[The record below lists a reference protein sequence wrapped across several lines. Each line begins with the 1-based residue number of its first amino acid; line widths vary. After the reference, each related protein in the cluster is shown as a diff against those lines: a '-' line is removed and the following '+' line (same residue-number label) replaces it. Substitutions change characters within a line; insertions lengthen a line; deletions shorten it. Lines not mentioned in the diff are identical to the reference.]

1 MEIVK
6 SAGYV
11 RVSTSQQV
19 ETGTSIDDQIDKIN
33 KEAKLRGWEV
43 PVIYK
48 DEGVSGKSSKRP
60 ALQKL
65 LNDIK
70 LEKYHAIIFTKLDRL
85 ARNLRD
91 TLNFYH
97 EAEKY
102 GSKLICLDN
111 PVISTEGPMGSI
123 MLQIMGA
130 FAQFERDLIRSRTV
144 SGRMIKWKNGE
155 SFMGRLPFGYNF
167 NKNSQLIEIDDFK
180 RAIVEK
186 IYRYYIDKRMS
197 MVDIANYLTNN
208 CIPTPSTI
216 SKRKDA
222 SSTWNSTSVRE
233 ILKNISYTGIKID
246 YNKYKYKWRDNNKIY
261 KSKELKDEKEWI
273 SITLPKIIDIET
285 FEHAQAII
293 NSNKSIPKKKHK
305 GYENKF
311 IAENVLK
318 CGHCHAKISKQ
329 TSGSRK
335 FIYYTCPWR
344 RASEKQL
351 KAKNQHKCHLPFLD
365 SDKIDIAVYDQITD
379 LLSNPKQYATEWLKD
394 KPTDELEKKVKSL
407 EEKKDSLQ
415 IKLKK
420 AIKIEINS
428 SNNELAEIYSS
439 EREKI
444 ENEFKNISRQLSI
457 SKNEL
462 NFHENKILKLK
473 QFQSIFAHDKKEH
486 SMRLKITFKKMLNRL
501 TNEEKKKLINA
512 VISPE
517 TGGCV
522 YVREL
527 TTQDLGLPQDQL
539 ALTATPHG
547 NKVGERNF
555 VIELDFTL
563 EPARIIEIIQ
573 AMDKTVF
580 KVGEQ

>member
-1 MEIVK
+1 METIK

-11 RVSTSQQV
+11 RVSTTQQV
-19 ETGTSIDDQIDKIN
+19 DTGTSIDDQIEKIN
-33 KEAKLRGWEV
+33 KEAKSRGWGN

-48 DEGVSGKSSKRP
+48 DEGISGKSSKRP
-60 ALQKL
+60 SLQKL
-65 LNDIK
+65 LEDIK
-70 LEKYHAIIFTKLDRL
+70 IEKYHAIIFTKLDRL

-91 TLNFYH
+91 LLNFYH
-97 EAEKY
+97 EAERY
-102 GSKLICLDN
+102 GAKLICLDN
-111 PVISTEGPMGSI
+111 PAISTEGPMGNI
-123 MLQIMGA
+123 ILQILGA

-155 SFMGRLPFGYNF
+155 AFMGRLPFGYNF
-167 NKNSQLIEIDDFK
+167 NKESQSIEIDEFK
-180 RAIVEK
+180 KSIVEK
-186 IYRYYIDKRMS
+186 IYSYYINKRMS
-197 MVDIANYLTNN
+197 MIDIANYLTNN
-208 CIPTPSTI
+208 GIPTPSTI

-222 SSTWNSTSVRE
+222 SPKWNSTSVRE
-233 ILKNISYTGIKID
+233 ILKNISYTGEKIE
-246 YNKYKYKWRDNNKIY
+246 YNKYKYKWNENKIF
-261 KSKELKDEKEWI
+261 KSNELKDKTEWI
-273 SITLPKIIDIET
+273 SIILPKIIDKET
-285 FEHAQAII
+285 FEHAQSII
-293 NSNKSIPKKKHK
+293 DSNKTIPKKKHK

-344 RASEKQL
+344 RASQKQL
-351 KAKNQHKCHLPFLD
+351 NAKNQQKCHLPFLD

-379 LLSNPKQYATEWLKD
+379 LLSNPKEYAKEWLKD
-394 KPTDELEKKVKSL
+394 KPTDELQKKIQSL
-407 EEKKDSLQ
+407 EELKNTLQ
-415 IKLKK
+415 TKLKK
-420 AIKIEINS
+420 AIKMEINS
-428 SNNELAEIYSS
+428 SNNDLTEIYSA

-444 ENEFKNISRQLSI
+444 ETDYNNISKQLTI

-462 NFHENKILKLK
+462 DFHENKILKLK
-473 QFQSIFAHDKKEH
+473 QFQSIFAHEKKEH
-486 SMRLKITFKKMLNRL
+486 SMRMKITLKKMLNRL

-527 TTQDLGLPQDQL
+527 TTQDLGLTQDQH
-539 ALTATPHG
+539 APTSTPHG
-547 NKVGERNF
+547 NKVEERNF

-563 EPARIIEIIQ
+563 EPTRIIGIIQ
-573 AMDKTVF
+573 AMDKTFF